1 MAPVPATVAA
11 LLDVA
16 RQIMAQSHPD
26 VDELL
31 VLLANLPVEDLDAQ
45 TRGAV
50 DHARH
55 VAAAAQDK
63 SGVRTAV
70 ARFALAR
77 VVLLL
82 ERHVTDGA
90 P

>member
-1 MAPVPATVAA
+1 MAPVPATVEA

-16 RQIMAQSHPD
+16 RDIMAQSHPNI
-26 VDELL
+26 DELL
-31 VLLANLPVEDLDAQ
+31 MLLANLPVDDLGVQ

-50 DHARH
+50 VHARH

-77 VVLLL
+77 VVVLL
-82 ERHVTDGA
+82 EEHVTRTVS
-90 P
+90 

>member
-1 MAPVPATVAA
+1 MAPVPVTVAA

-31 VLLANLPVEDLDAQ
+31 MLLANMPVDDLDVQ

-50 DHARH
+50 VHARH

-77 VVLLL
+77 VVVLL
-82 ERHVTDGA
+82 ERHVTSGVS
-90 P
+90 

>member
-31 VLLANLPVEDLDAQ
+31 VLLANLPVEGLDAQ

-50 DHARH
+50 VHARH

-63 SGVRTAV
+63 SSVRTAV

-82 ERHVTDGA
+82 ERHVTDGV